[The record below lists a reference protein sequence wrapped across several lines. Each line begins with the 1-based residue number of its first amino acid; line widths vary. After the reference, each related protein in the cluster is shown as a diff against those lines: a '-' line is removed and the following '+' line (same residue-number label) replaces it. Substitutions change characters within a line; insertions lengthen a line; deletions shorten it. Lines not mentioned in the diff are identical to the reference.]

1 MSASAAQNKEHAK
14 NWVDRAE
21 GANLDGKISRI
32 NALMSDDQGTDTLL
46 AAGERVLRNCYPFEH
61 QIHDPVYA
69 MCQ

>member
-1 MSASAAQNKEHAK
+1 M
-14 NWVDRAE
+14 DRAE